1 MSGVFI
7 VFWGLLS
14 RCPSRDT
21 WDSGTSWD
29 SFELL
34 EQAADGR
41 FAEAQFDGDLADRF
55 SGCFQFSHLLLAL
68 LPIIR
73 SENSQVFAFTGIAD
87 EGELKE
93 TLGLD
98 DFIEEDVISAVLDLT
113 GPGLELL
120 DIPELVIPAGHTDG
134 EGAVKEVVQALAP
147 GQVILGD
154 WPGGVTLGGMGYYK
168 DRPILLLLQ
177 VHQFYHETSCIGALL
192 GSIAQVAEIVDDDDP
207 TMLLFG
213 SVRNI

>member
-1 MSGVFI
+1 MI
-7 VFWGLLS
+7 RGLLS

-41 FAEAQFDGDLADRF
+41 FAEAQFDGDLTDRF
-55 SGCFQFSHLLLAL
+55 SGGFQISHLLLAL
-68 LPIIR
+68 FLVLWTESPEVI
-73 SENSQVFAFTGIAD
+73 AFTGIAD
-87 EGELKE
+87 QGESKE
-93 TLGLD
+93 TIGLD
-98 DFIEEDVISAVLDLT
+98 DFIEEDIISAVLDFT
-113 GPGLELL
+113 GPGLQLL
-120 DIPELVIPAGHTDG
+120 DIPEFVIPARHTDG

-147 GQVILGD
+147 GQVILVD
-154 WPGGVTLGGMGYYK
+154 WPGGVALGSMGYHE

>member
-1 MSGVFI
+1 MSH
-7 VFWGLLS
+7 
-14 RCPSRDT
+14 CPTGDT
-21 WDSGTSWD
+21 GTLGRGGTVE
-29 SFELL
+29 FLVY
-34 EQAADGR
+34 AADGGL
-41 FAEAQFDGDLADRF
+41 AEAQFG
-55 SGCFQFSHLLLAL
+55 GCFTDAFSNGLHFCYLLFTLFFIFGTESPQMIAL
-68 LPIIR
+68 
-73 SENSQVFAFTGIAD
+73 TGIANQ
-87 EGELKE
+87 GESKE
-93 TLGLD
+93 AIGLD
-98 DFIEEDVISAVLDLT
+98 DFIEEDIISAVLDLT

-120 DIPELVIPAGHTDG
+120 YIPELVIPAGHTDG

-147 GQVILGD
+147 GQVILSD

-177 VHQFYHETSCIGALL
+177 VHQFYHETSRIGALL